1 VHIPKTGGIR
11 TYHALHES
19 NKAPECNGII
29 LHNRVD
35 GRKQIA
41 HTLNVAKV
49 LVVFVIRKKH
59 VFHLLQVNV
68 GAHIR
73 KRRVGVRMRNVLAGE
88 DGNIAICAVYVLLY
102 TTDPIEWDKSA
113 SIQARASRA
122 RIHTYSVL
130 LFSPPFL
137 LLFIL
142 VAFNHPLP
150 PSALEPNVLI
160 APAINVRATLFV

>member
-1 VHIPKTGGIR
+1 VHILNTGGIR

-19 NKAPECNGII
+19 NKAPECNSII
-29 LHNRVD
+29 LHNCVD

-41 HTLNVAKV
+41 HALNVAKI

-73 KRRVGVRMRNVLAGE
+73 KRRVRVRVRNVLAGE
-88 DGNIAICAVYVLLY
+88 DGNIAICAMDVFLY

-113 SIQARASRA
+113 SLQARA
-122 RIHTYSVL
+122 
-130 LFSPPFL
+130 
-137 LLFIL
+137 
-142 VAFNHPLP
+142 
-150 PSALEPNVLI
+150 
-160 APAINVRATLFV
+160 